1 MSPPPPVVAR
11 SAPLS
16 MGAPPPSSG
25 PSISLSSHA
34 CTPNILQQKKK
45 EGEREREEQSRCEH
59 TTRTHAHNHSR
70 RWATSTSRTSVRSP
84 RPGVSR
90 QLSPGKKKTTT
101 TTTKAPALRGSGEAG
116 RSPPSLSSSPPFG
129 FAPPAPEASCLPV
142 PFFCSHDNCPGGG
155 YDLSLSEALACR
167 PCFE

>member
-45 EGEREREEQSRCEH
+45 RGRERKRGTVSL
-59 TTRTHAHNHSR
+59 RTHNAHARTQSLPAVGDLNVPHVRPFSSTRRLPPVVPRKEKNNNNHNKS
-70 RWATSTSRTSVRSP
+70 AGP
-84 RPGVSR
+84 
-90 QLSPGKKKTTT
+90 PGKRRGG
-101 TTTKAPALRGSGEAG
+101 AVPAVVVVVA
-116 RSPPSLSSSPPFG
+116 
-129 FAPPAPEASCLPV
+129 AIW
-142 PFFCSHDNCPGGG
+142 FCSSGARGE
-155 YDLSLSEALACR
+155 LSASPFLL
-167 PCFE
+167 